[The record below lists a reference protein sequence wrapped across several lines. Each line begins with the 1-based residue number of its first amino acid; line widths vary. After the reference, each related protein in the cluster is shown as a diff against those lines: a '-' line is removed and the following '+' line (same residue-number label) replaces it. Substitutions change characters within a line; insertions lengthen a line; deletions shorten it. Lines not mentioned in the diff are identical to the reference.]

1 MFIHRLLRLFKSQNA
16 GRSEQFHLVSTIEEA
31 VTLIPV
37 DVPNQRLVM
46 LDPNKSLLAA
56 LDAKATIIDVSDK
69 RMTKE
74 IPLDPW
80 PVLVRVMPVPEG
92 AKSSEITPFAAL
104 PVAHYFLSFS
114 GSREDELSDRLRT
127 ANLLDKLWQAYAF
140 ARVAGKTY
148 PGDLE
153 TFWRRA
159 AMDETYPI
167 MQEVRHALRAAY
179 LHPKIKETVLL
190 AAKSGGLA
198 DLFTY
203 LEAVKGRGKP
213 LESPIGW
220 ASTVAFVGDSA
231 VTAILFDLLCK
242 QQAEQA
248 LGQAMSHPILPF
260 FENPTVILV
269 NGWDDFGRK
278 TNTEALEKRLTG
290 FPNVTV
296 IAIR

>member
-1 MFIHRLLRLFKSQNA
+1 MFINRLLRRLKLQST
-16 GRSEQFHLVSTIEEA
+16 GRSERFHLVDTIEEA
-31 VTLIPV
+31 VALIPV

-56 LDAKATIIDVSDK
+56 LDAKATIIDASDK

-92 AKSSEITPFAAL
+92 AKTNEITPFAAL
-104 PVAHYFLSFS
+104 PVAHYILAPEQRFS
-114 GSREDELSDRLRT
+114 DARTTELI
-127 ANLLDKLWQAYAF
+127 DKLWQAYAF

-159 AMDETYPI
+159 AMDETYPV

-179 LHPKIKETVLL
+179 LHPSIKETVLST
-190 AAKSGGLA
+190 AKTGGLA
-198 DLFTY
+198 DLFAY
-203 LEAVKGRGKP
+203 LEAVKGRSKP
-213 LESPIGW
+213 LEYPIGW
-220 ASTVAFVGDSA
+220 ASTVAFVGDSTI
-231 VTAILFDLLCK
+231 TAILFDLLCK

-269 NGWDDFGRK
+269 NGWGAYGRK
-278 TNTEALEKRLTG
+278 TNTDALEKRLTG